1 VFHIGFT
8 VFEYGAVRHKNRDL
22 VVLRHF
28 LIFVI
33 SALCAFVVGFD
44 IAYGSDFNE
53 NRYWFSQYFLNYEF
67 QKSIGNYTSASVSE
81 SIMPEL
87 QSF

>member
-1 VFHIGFT
+1 MFVSVFLFVLHIGFT
-8 VFEYGAVRHKNRDL
+8 IFEWGAVRTKNRDL

-33 SALCAFVVGFD
+33 TSLCTFVVGFD

-53 NRYWFSQYFLNYEF
+53 KRYWFSQYFLNYEF
-67 QKSIGNYTSASVSE
+67 QKSIGNYT
-81 SIMPEL
+81 
-87 QSF
+87 